1 VVKGMPSLEKII
13 LVVSQ
18 HQNCNDDVI
27 LKHSV
32 APEGEMI
39 MHADSLTRLSNY
51 VNQMPAISLLFEG
64 HFHSSA
70 NFLFQIKS
78 QKYTELRKE
87 TLAISFL

>member
-39 MHADSLTRLSNY
+39 MHADSNY